1 MKQHWRPTALSMLAS
16 IGLGFSTPA
25 HSETVLRVGM
35 TLADIPATTS
45 QPDQGAEGWRFI
57 GITLYDCLVNWDL
70 SSYDKPTKLVP
81 GLATS
86 WEADPANRTRW
97 TFKLRQGVKFHDGTT
112 FNADAV
118 IWNLDKL
125 IKKDAPQ
132 YDPAQVV
139 QTFGRLNTVASYKKI
154 DDTTVEL
161 VTKAPDSMIPYY
173 FARIFFASPTQ
184 WEKVGKSWPEFAKA
198 PAGTGPWKLDKLVP
212 RERAE
217 LVKNTEYWDKA
228 RIPKTDR
235 LVLLPI
241 PDAVTRTSALLSG
254 QVDWVEAPAPDLL
267 PRLKQGGMQIVTNS
281 VQHIWPWWFSQLDDS
296 PFKDVRVRKAANLA
310 IDRDGIVK
318 NLLAGLARPAVGH
331 AWPGHQWF
339 GNPSFKIK
347 YDPAEARKLLAE
359 AGYSKEKPVKA
370 KILVTSA
377 GSGQMQPLP
386 MNQYMQENLRDV
398 GIDVQLEVIE
408 WNTMTVRRASGAHH
422 ADLKGIHAINNSWAF
437 WDPDFG
443 FLITLDSRRIAPAG
457 SNWMN
462 AKYPE
467 IDKLVDGIRNE
478 FDPGKQDALVA
489 KLHETSVD
497 NALWLFVVHDMNP
510 RAMSPKVKGFV
521 QAQHWIQDLTPI
533 TMGQ

>member
-1 MKQHWRPTALSMLAS
+1 MAS
-16 IGLGFSTPA
+16 VAGLVLGLGTA
-25 HSETVLRVGM
+25 ARSETVLRVGM
-35 TLADIPATTS
+35 TLADIPRTAS

-57 GITLYDCLVNWDL
+57 GVTLYDSLVNWDL
-70 SSYDKPTKLVP
+70 SSYDKPTKLIP

-86 WEADPANRTRW
+86 WEADPADRKRW
-97 TFKLRQGVKFHDGTT
+97 TFKLRQGVKFHDGAV

-118 IWNLDKL
+118 IWNFDKL
-125 IKKDAPQ
+125 MKKDAPQ
-132 YDPAQVV
+132 YDAAQVV
-139 QTFGRLNTVASYKKI
+139 QTFGRLNSVASYKKI
-154 DDTTVEL
+154 DDGTIEL

-184 WEKVGKSWPEFAKA
+184 FEKVGRDWGEFAKA
-198 PAGTGPWKLDKLVP
+198 PAGTGPWKLDKLAP

-228 RIPKTDR
+228 RVPKTDR

-254 QVDWVEAPAPDLL
+254 QVDWIEAPAPDLL
-267 PRLKQGGMQIVTNS
+267 PRLKQAGMQIFTNS

-318 NLLAGLARPAVGH
+318 NLLAGLAKPAVGH

-339 GNPSFKIK
+339 GNPSFKVK
-347 YDPAEARKLLAE
+347 YDPAEAKKLLAE
-359 AGYSKEKPVKA
+359 AGYSKEKPAKA
-370 KILVTSA
+370 KILVTAA

-386 MNQYMQENLRDV
+386 MNQYMQENLREV

-408 WNTMTVRRASGAHH
+408 WNTMTVRRAQGAH
-422 ADLKGIHAINNSWAF
+422 APDNKGIHAINNSWAF

-462 AKYPE
+462 AKMPA
-467 IDKLVDGIRNE
+467 IDMLVDGIRNE
-478 FDPGKQDALVA
+478 FDPAKQDALVA
-489 KLHETSVD
+489 KLHEVSVD
-497 NALWLFVVHDMNP
+497 NALWLFVVHDLNP

-521 QAQHWIQDLTPI
+521 QAQHWIQDLTSV

>member
-1 MKQHWRPTALSMLAS
+1 MKRNSRKGVLAMLA
-16 IGLGFSTPA
+16 GLALASASPA
-25 HSETVLRVGM
+25 TAESVLRVGM
-35 TLADIPATTS
+35 TLADIPRTVS

-57 GITLYDCLVNWDL
+57 GVTLYDCLINWDL
-70 SSYDKPTKLVP
+70 SSFDKPTKLVP

-86 WEADPANRTRW
+86 WEADPADRRKW
-97 TFKLRQGVKFHDGTT
+97 TFKLRPGVKFHDGTD

-118 IWNLDKL
+118 IWNMDKL
-125 IKKDAPQ
+125 TKKDAPQ
-132 YDPAQVV
+132 YDSGQVI
-139 QTFGRLNTVASYKKI
+139 QTLGRLNKVTGYRKV
-154 DDTTVEL
+154 DDTTFEL
-161 VTKAPDSMIPYY
+161 TTEAPDSMVPYY
-173 FARIFFASPTQ
+173 FGRIFFSSPSR
-184 WEKVGKSWPEFAKA
+184 WKEAGSWAEYAKK

-217 LVKNTEYWDKA
+217 LVKNTEYWDKN

-254 QVDWVEAPAPDLL
+254 QLDWVEAPAPDLV
-267 PRLKQGGMQIVTNS
+267 PRLKQAGMNVVTNS

-310 IDRDGIVK
+310 IDREGIVK
-318 NLLAGLARPAVGH
+318 NLLGGLARPAVGH

-339 GNPSFKIK
+339 GNPSFKVK

-370 KILVTSA
+370 KILITAA

-386 MNQYMQENLRDV
+386 MNQYMQENLREV

-408 WNTMTVRRASGAHH
+408 WNTMIGRRAAGAHH
-422 ADLKGIHAINNSWAF
+422 ADNKGIHAINNSWAF

-478 FDPGKQDALVA
+478 FDPAKQDGLVA
-489 KLHETSVD
+489 KLHEFSVD

-521 QAQHWIQDLTPI
+521 QAQHWIQDLTPV
-533 TMGQ
+533 TMGN